1 MNTNN
6 LKMLLGSAGALAGL
20 YYAFTKNKGAWA
32 YVGYFLVGGIAGNLA
47 GQVVGGVISPTT
59 TAPSRQGKTTSQQD
73 KTQTTK
79 PSNIKGTAIQVDANE
94 ENV

>member
-1 MNTNN
+1 
-6 LKMLLGSAGALAGL
+6 MLLGSAGALAGL

-59 TAPSRQGKTTSQQD
+59 TAPSRQGKTTNQGG
-73 KTQTTK
+73 KTETPK
-79 PSNIKGTAIQVDANE
+79 PPSIKGEAIQMDVANN